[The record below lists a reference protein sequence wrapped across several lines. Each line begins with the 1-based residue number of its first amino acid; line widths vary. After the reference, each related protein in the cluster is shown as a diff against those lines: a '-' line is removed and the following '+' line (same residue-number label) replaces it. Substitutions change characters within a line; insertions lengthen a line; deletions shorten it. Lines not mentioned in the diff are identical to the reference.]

1 MSPRAHQRKIL
12 SPDKYYNIIFVG
24 TKQESGLKAYQRVS
38 RILLA
43 RGERK
48 RMRKENRMMLE
59 IACTIAKRT
68 KAKAI
73 LVYVEVCEDYEALI
87 KMVQAAKT
95 DVIGVVKDES
105 TYQEALP
112 IINNLLKVPQF
123 ELSRTSQIKV
133 AVLEGLSSGIIQ
145 RGDKLVCLSG
155 ISKFGILDTLIILEI
170 GKELE
175 ILSTTDLPVVSEVV
189 KPEVFDRIL
198 GITLEL
204 STEGREG
211 KPVGSIFVLGDHEE
225 VLKFSHQMVINPFQ
239 GYPEEERNIL
249 DPKLKDTVKEFSTID
264 GAFIIRE
271 DGVIL
276 AAGRHLDATG
286 EKIEMPKGLGSR
298 HLAAAGITNVTQALA
313 LVISESTGGVR
324 IFNNGKLF
332 MEIERGE

>member
-1 MSPRAHQRKIL
+1 
-12 SPDKYYNIIFVG
+12 
-24 TKQESGLKAYQRVS
+24 
-38 RILLA
+38 
-43 RGERK
+43 
-48 RMRKENRMMLE
+48 MRKENRMMLE
-59 IACTIAKRT
+59 TACTLAKKTR
-68 KAKAI
+68 AKAI
-73 LVYVEVCEDYEALI
+73 LVYVDVCEDYEALI
-87 KMVQAAKT
+87 EMVQAAKT
-95 DVIGVVKDES
+95 DLIGVVKDES
-105 TYQEALP
+105 TYQETLP
-112 IINNLLKVPQF
+112 VINNLVKVPQF

-175 ILSTTDLPVVSEVV
+175 ILSTTDLPTVSEVV

-198 GITLEL
+198 TIALEL

-211 KPVGSIFVLGDHEE
+211 RTVGSIFVLGDHEE
-225 VLKFSHQMVINPFQ
+225 VLKFSHQMVINPFR

-249 DPKLKDTVKEFSTID
+249 DPKLKETVKEFSTID

-298 HLAAAGITNVTQALA
+298 HLAAAGITNVTQAIA
-313 LVISESTGGVR
+313 LVISESTGGIR

-332 MEIERGE
+332 MEIERSE

>member
-1 MSPRAHQRKIL
+1 MWREYR
-12 SPDKYYNIIFVG
+12 
-24 TKQESGLKAYQRVS
+24 RVS
-38 RILLA
+38 RIHVA
-43 RGERK
+43 EKERK

-59 IACTIAKRT
+59 MACSIATRT

-73 LVYVEVCEDYEALI
+73 LVYVDVVTDYEALI
-87 KMVQAAKT
+87 KMAQTAET

-112 IINNLLKVPQF
+112 IINNLVKVPQI

-133 AVLEGLSSGIIQ
+133 AVIEGLSSGIIQ

-155 ISKFGILDTLIILEI
+155 IAKLGILDTLIILEI

-175 ILSTTDLPVVSEVV
+175 ILSTTDLPVVAEVV
-189 KPEVFDRIL
+189 KPEVFDRIF
-198 GITLEL
+198 GIALEL

-225 VLKFSHQMVINPFQ
+225 VLKFSHQMVINPFK

-249 DPKLKDTVKEFSTID
+249 DPKLKDTIKEFSTID

-276 AAGRHLDATG
+276 AAGRHLDASG

-298 HLAAAGITNVTQALA
+298 HLAAAGITNVTQAIALA
-313 LVISESTGGVR
+313 ISESTGGVR

>member
-1 MSPRAHQRKIL
+1 M
-12 SPDKYYNIIFVG
+12 V
-24 TKQESGLKAYQRVS
+24 
-38 RILLA
+38 
-43 RGERK
+43 RGEQK
-48 RMRKENRMMLE
+48 QMRKENLMMLE
-59 IACTIAKRT
+59 IACTLAKRT
-68 KAKAI
+68 RAKAI
-73 LVYVEVCEDYEALI
+73 LVYVDVCEDFDTLI
-87 KMVQAAKT
+87 KMIQTAKT

-112 IINNLLKVPQF
+112 VIHNLVKVPQF

-175 ILSTTDLPVVSEVV
+175 ILSTTNLPVVSEVV

-198 GITLEL
+198 GIALEL

-211 KPVGSIFVLGDHEE
+211 KTVGSIFVLGDHEE
-225 VLKFSHQMVINPFQ
+225 VLKFSHQMVINPFK

-249 DPKLKDTVKEFSTID
+249 DPKLKETIKEFSTID

>member
-1 MSPRAHQRKIL
+1 M
-12 SPDKYYNIIFVG
+12 
-24 TKQESGLKAYQRVS
+24 
-38 RILLA
+38 A

-48 RMRKENRMMLE
+48 QMRKENRMMLE
-59 IACTIAKRT
+59 IACTLAKRT
-68 KAKAI
+68 RAKAI
-73 LVYVEVCEDYEALI
+73 LVYVDVCEDFEALI
-87 KMVQAAKT
+87 KMIQAAKT
-95 DVIGVVKDES
+95 DLIGVVKDES

-112 IINNLLKVPQF
+112 VIHNLVKVPQF

-198 GITLEL
+198 GIALEL

-211 KPVGSIFVLGDHEE
+211 KTVGSIFVLGDHEE
-225 VLKFSHQMVINPFQ
+225 VLKFSHQMVINPFK
-239 GYPEEERNIL
+239 GYPEEDRNIL
-249 DPKLKDTVKEFSTID
+249 DPKLKETIKEFSTID

>member
-1 MSPRAHQRKIL
+1 MENIL
-12 SPDKYYNIIFVG
+12 FSDSYYNIIAVSA
-24 TKQESGLKAYQRVS
+24 KQESHSERHKGAWGIHFAK
-38 RILLA
+38 
-43 RGERK
+43 RGAK

-73 LVYVEVCEDYEALI
+73 LVYVDVCEDYEALV
-87 KMVQAAKT
+87 KMIQSAKT

-105 TYQEALP
+105 TYQEASAL
-112 IINNLLKVPQF
+112 INNLVKVPQF

-133 AVLEGLSSGIIQ
+133 AVLEGISSGVIQ

-155 ISKFGILDTLIILEI
+155 ISKFGILDTLIVLEI

-198 GITLEL
+198 SIALEL

-211 KPVGSIFVLGDHEE
+211 RPVGSIFVLGDHDE
-225 VLKFSHQMVINPFQ
+225 VLKFSHQMVINPFK
-239 GYPEEERNIL
+239 GYSEDERNIL

-276 AAGRHLDATG
+276 AAGRHLDASG
-286 EKIEMPKGLGSR
+286 EKIEMPMGLGSR
-298 HLAAAGITNVTQALA
+298 HLAAAGITNVSQALA
-313 LVISESTGGVR
+313 LVISESTGSVR
-324 IFNNGKLF
+324 IFSHGKLF

>member
-1 MSPRAHQRKIL
+1 
-12 SPDKYYNIIFVG
+12 
-24 TKQESGLKAYQRVS
+24 
-38 RILLA
+38 
-43 RGERK
+43 
-48 RMRKENRMMLE
+48 MRKENRMMLE
-59 IACTIAKRT
+59 TACTLAKKTR
-68 KAKAI
+68 AKAI
-73 LVYVEVCEDYEALI
+73 LVYVDVCEDYEALI
-87 KMVQAAKT
+87 EMVRAAKT
-95 DVIGVVKDES
+95 DLIGVVKDES
-105 TYQEALP
+105 TYQETLP
-112 IINNLLKVPQF
+112 VIHNLVKVPPF

-175 ILSTTDLPVVSEVV
+175 ILSTTDLPTVSEVV

-198 GITLEL
+198 TIALEL

-211 KPVGSIFVLGDHEE
+211 KTVGSIFVLGDHEE
-225 VLKFSHQMVINPFQ
+225 VLKFSHQMVINPFK

-249 DPKLKDTVKEFSTID
+249 DPKLKETIKEFSTID

-313 LVISESTGGVR
+313 LVISESTGGMR
-324 IFNNGKLF
+324 IFNNGKLL
-332 MEIERGE
+332 MEIEGGE

>member
-1 MSPRAHQRKIL
+1 MAK
-12 SPDKYYNIIFVG
+12 
-24 TKQESGLKAYQRVS
+24 
-38 RILLA
+38 
-43 RGERK
+43 RGAK
-48 RMRKENRMMLE
+48 RMKKENRMMLE

-68 KAKAI
+68 KARAI
-73 LVYVEVCEDYEALI
+73 LVYVEVCEDYEALVKI
-87 KMVQAAKT
+87 IQSAKT

-105 TYQEALP
+105 TYQEASTL
-112 IINNLLKVPQF
+112 INNLVKVPQF

-133 AVLEGLSSGIIQ
+133 AVLEGISSGVIQ

-155 ISKFGILDTLIILEI
+155 ISKFGILDTLIVLEI

-198 GITLEL
+198 SIALEL

-211 KPVGSIFVLGDHEE
+211 KPVGSIFVLGDHDE
-225 VLKFSHQMVINPFQ
+225 VLKFSHQMVINPFK
-239 GYPEEERNIL
+239 GYSEEERNIL
-249 DPKLKDTVKEFSTID
+249 DPTLKDTVKEFSTID

-276 AAGRHLDATG
+276 AAGRHLDASG
-286 EKIEMPKGLGSR
+286 EKIEMPMGLGSR
-298 HLAAAGITNVTQALA
+298 HLAAAGITKVSQALA
-313 LVISESTGGVR
+313 LVISESTGSVR
-324 IFNNGKLF
+324 IFSHGKLF

>member
-1 MSPRAHQRKIL
+1 
-12 SPDKYYNIIFVG
+12 
-24 TKQESGLKAYQRVS
+24 
-38 RILLA
+38 LA
-43 RGERK
+43 KEERR

-59 IACTIAKRT
+59 MACSIAKRT

-73 LVYVEVCEDYEALI
+73 LVYVDVVKDYEALV
-87 KMVQAAKT
+87 KMIQSAKT
-95 DVIGVVKDES
+95 DIIAVAKDES
-105 TYQEALP
+105 TYQDALS
-112 IINNLLKVPQF
+112 IMNNLLKVPPI

-133 AVLEGLSSGIIQ
+133 AVIEGLSSGIIQ

-155 ISKFGILDTLIILEI
+155 ISKFGILDTLIVLEI

-198 GITLEL
+198 DIALEL

-211 KPVGSIFVLGDHEE
+211 RPVGSIFVLGDHEE
-225 VLKFSHQMVINPFQ
+225 VLRFSHQMVINPFK
-239 GYPEEERNIL
+239 GYPEEEKNIL

-276 AAGRHLDATG
+276 AAGRHLDASG
-286 EKIEMPKGLGSR
+286 EKIEMPMGLGSR
-298 HLAAAGITNVTQALA
+298 HLAAAGITNVTQAIA
-313 LVISESTGGVR
+313 LVISESTGGLR
-324 IFNNGKLF
+324 IFSKGKLF
-332 MEIERGE
+332 MDIERGE

>member
-1 MSPRAHQRKIL
+1 MWREYR
-12 SPDKYYNIIFVG
+12 
-24 TKQESGLKAYQRVS
+24 RVS
-38 RILLA
+38 RIHVA
-43 RGERK
+43 EKERK

-59 IACTIAKRT
+59 MACSIATRT

-73 LVYVEVCEDYEALI
+73 LVYVDVVTDYEALI
-87 KMVQAAKT
+87 KMAQTAKT
-95 DVIGVVKDES
+95 DVIGVVRDES
-105 TYQEALP
+105 THQEALP
-112 IINNLLKVPQF
+112 IINNLVKVPQI

-133 AVLEGLSSGIIQ
+133 AVIEGLSSGIIQ

-155 ISKFGILDTLIILEI
+155 IAKFGILDTLIILEI

-175 ILSTTDLPVVSEVV
+175 ILSTTDLPVVAEVV
-189 KPEVFDRIL
+189 KPEVFDRIF
-198 GITLEL
+198 GIALEL

-225 VLKFSHQMVINPFQ
+225 VLKFSHQMVINPFK

-249 DPKLKDTVKEFSTID
+249 DPKLKDTIKEFSTID

-276 AAGRHLDATG
+276 AAGRHLDASG

-298 HLAAAGITNVTQALA
+298 HLAAAGITNVTQAIALA
-313 LVISESTGGVR
+313 ISESTGGVR

>member
-1 MSPRAHQRKIL
+1 
-12 SPDKYYNIIFVG
+12 
-24 TKQESGLKAYQRVS
+24 
-38 RILLA
+38 
-43 RGERK
+43 
-48 RMRKENRMMLE
+48 MRKENRMMLE
-59 IACTIAKRT
+59 MACSIAKRT

-73 LVYVEVCEDYEALI
+73 LVYADVCDDYEALI
-87 KMVQAAKT
+87 KMTQAAKT
-95 DVIGVVKDES
+95 DVIAVVKDES
-105 TYQEALP
+105 TFQEALP
-112 IINNLLKVPQF
+112 ILKNLVKVPQI

-133 AVLEGLSSGIIQ
+133 AVIEGLSSGIIQ

-189 KPEVFDRIL
+189 KPEVFDGIL
-198 GITLEL
+198 SIALEL

-211 KPVGSIFVLGDHEE
+211 KPVGAIFVLGDHDE
-225 VLKFSHQMVINPFQ
+225 VLKFSHQMVINPFK

-271 DGVIL
+271 DGIIL
-276 AAGRHLDATG
+276 AAGRHLDASG
-286 EKIEMPKGLGSR
+286 EKIEMPMGLGSR
-298 HLAAAGITNVTQALA
+298 HLAAAGITKVTQALA

-324 IFNNGKLF
+324 IFSKGKLF

>member
-1 MSPRAHQRKIL
+1 MENIL
-12 SPDKYYNIIFVG
+12 FSDSYYNIIAVSA
-24 TKQESGLKAYQRVS
+24 KQEFHSERHKGAW
-38 RILLA
+38 RIYLA
-43 RGERK
+43 KRGAR
-48 RMRKENRMMLE
+48 RMKKENRMMLE

-73 LVYVEVCEDYEALI
+73 LVYVDVCEDYEALVKI
-87 KMVQAAKT
+87 IQSAKT

-105 TYQEALP
+105 TYQEASGL
-112 IINNLLKVPQF
+112 INNLVKVPQF

-133 AVLEGLSSGIIQ
+133 AVLEGISSGVIQ

-155 ISKFGILDTLIILEI
+155 ISKFGILDTLIVLEI

-175 ILSTTDLPVVSEVV
+175 ILSTTDLPAVSEVV

-198 GITLEL
+198 GIALEL

-211 KPVGSIFVLGDHEE
+211 KPVGSIFVMGDHEE
-225 VLKFSHQMVINPFQ
+225 VLKFSHQMVINPFK
-239 GYPEEERNIL
+239 GYSEEERSIL

-276 AAGRHLDATG
+276 AAGRHLDASG
-286 EKIEMPKGLGSR
+286 EKIEMPMGLGSR
-298 HLAAAGITNVTQALA
+298 HLAAAGITKVSQALA
-313 LVISESTGGVR
+313 LVISESTGSVR
-324 IFNNGKLF
+324 IFSHGKLF

>member
-1 MSPRAHQRKIL
+1 L
-12 SPDKYYNIIFVG
+12 V
-24 TKQESGLKAYQRVS
+24 
-38 RILLA
+38 
-43 RGERK
+43 RGEQK
-48 RMRKENRMMLE
+48 QMRKENRMMLE
-59 IACTIAKRT
+59 IACTLAKRT
-68 KAKAI
+68 RAKAI
-73 LVYVEVCEDYEALI
+73 LVYVDVCEDFDTLI
-87 KMVQAAKT
+87 KMIQTAKT

-112 IINNLLKVPQF
+112 VIHNLVKVPQF

-198 GITLEL
+198 GIALEL

-211 KPVGSIFVLGDHEE
+211 KTVGSIFVLGDHEE
-225 VLKFSHQMVINPFQ
+225 VLKFSHQMVINPFK

-249 DPKLKDTVKEFSTID
+249 DPKLKETIKEFSTID

>member
-1 MSPRAHQRKIL
+1 L
-12 SPDKYYNIIFVG
+12 V
-24 TKQESGLKAYQRVS
+24 
-38 RILLA
+38 
-43 RGERK
+43 RGEQK
-48 RMRKENRMMLE
+48 QMRKENLMMLE
-59 IACTIAKRT
+59 IACTLAKRT
-68 KAKAI
+68 RAKAI
-73 LVYVEVCEDYEALI
+73 LVYVDVCEDFDTLI
-87 KMVQAAKT
+87 KMIQTAKT

-112 IINNLLKVPQF
+112 VIHNLVKVPQF

-175 ILSTTDLPVVSEVV
+175 ILSTTNLPVVSEVV

-198 GITLEL
+198 GIALEL

-211 KPVGSIFVLGDHEE
+211 KTVGSIFVLGDHEE
-225 VLKFSHQMVINPFQ
+225 VLKFSHQMVINPFK

-249 DPKLKDTVKEFSTID
+249 DPKLKETIKEFSTID

>member
-1 MSPRAHQRKIL
+1 MENIL
-12 SPDKYYNIIFVG
+12 FSDSYYNIIAISA
-24 TKQESGLKAYQRVS
+24 KQESHSDRHKGAWGIHVAK
-38 RILLA
+38 
-43 RGERK
+43 GEAK

-59 IACTIAKRT
+59 VACTIAKRT

-73 LVYVEVCEDYEALI
+73 LVYVDVCQDYEALV
-87 KMVQAAKT
+87 KMIQSAKT

-105 TYQEALP
+105 AYQEASAL
-112 IINNLLKVPQF
+112 INNLVKVPQF

-133 AVLEGLSSGIIQ
+133 AVLEGISSGVIQ

-155 ISKFGILDTLIILEI
+155 ISKFGILDTLIVLEI

-198 GITLEL
+198 GMALEL

-225 VLKFSHQMVINPFQ
+225 VLKFSHQMVINPFK
-239 GYPEEERNIL
+239 GYSEEERNIL

-276 AAGRHLDATG
+276 AAGRHLDASG
-286 EKIEMPKGLGSR
+286 EKIEMPMGLGSR

-313 LVISESTGGVR
+313 LVISESTGSVR
-324 IFNNGKLF
+324 IFSNGKLF

>member
-1 MSPRAHQRKIL
+1 L
-12 SPDKYYNIIFVG
+12 V
-24 TKQESGLKAYQRVS
+24 
-38 RILLA
+38 
-43 RGERK
+43 RGEQK
-48 RMRKENRMMLE
+48 QMRKENRMMLE
-59 IACTIAKRT
+59 IACTLAKRT
-68 KAKAI
+68 RAKAI
-73 LVYVEVCEDYEALI
+73 LVYVDVCEDFDTLI
-87 KMVQAAKT
+87 KMIQTAKT

-112 IINNLLKVPQF
+112 VIHNLVKVPQF

-175 ILSTTDLPVVSEVV
+175 ILSTTNLPVVSEVV

-198 GITLEL
+198 GIALEL

-211 KPVGSIFVLGDHEE
+211 KTVGSIFVLGDHEE
-225 VLKFSHQMVINPFQ
+225 VLKFSHQMVINPFK

-249 DPKLKDTVKEFSTID
+249 DPKLKETIKEFSTID

>member
-1 MSPRAHQRKIL
+1 
-12 SPDKYYNIIFVG
+12 
-24 TKQESGLKAYQRVS
+24 
-38 RILLA
+38 LA
-43 RGERK
+43 KRGAK
-48 RMRKENRMMLE
+48 RMKKENRMMLE

-68 KAKAI
+68 KARAI
-73 LVYVEVCEDYEALI
+73 LVYVEVCEDYEALVKI
-87 KMVQAAKT
+87 IQSAKT

-105 TYQEALP
+105 TYQEASTL
-112 IINNLLKVPQF
+112 INNLVKVPQF

-133 AVLEGLSSGIIQ
+133 AVLEGISSGVIQ

-155 ISKFGILDTLIILEI
+155 ISKFGILDTLIVLEI

-198 GITLEL
+198 SIALEL

-211 KPVGSIFVLGDHEE
+211 KPVGSIFVLGDHDE
-225 VLKFSHQMVINPFQ
+225 VLKFSHQMVINPFK
-239 GYPEEERNIL
+239 GYSEEERNIL
-249 DPKLKDTVKEFSTID
+249 DPTLKDTVKEFSTID

-276 AAGRHLDATG
+276 AAGRHLDASG
-286 EKIEMPKGLGSR
+286 EKIEMPMGLGSR
-298 HLAAAGITNVTQALA
+298 HLAAAGITKVSQALA
-313 LVISESTGGVR
+313 LVISESTGSVR
-324 IFNNGKLF
+324 IFSHGKLF

>member
-1 MSPRAHQRKIL
+1 MENIL
-12 SPDKYYNIIFVG
+12 FSDSYYNIIAVSA
-24 TKQESGLKAYQRVS
+24 KQEFHSERHKGAW
-38 RILLA
+38 RIYLA
-43 RGERK
+43 KRGAR
-48 RMRKENRMMLE
+48 RMKKENRMMLE

-73 LVYVEVCEDYEALI
+73 LVYVDVCEDYEALVKI
-87 KMVQAAKT
+87 IQSAKT

-105 TYQEALP
+105 TYQEASGL
-112 IINNLLKVPQF
+112 INNLVKVPQF

-133 AVLEGLSSGIIQ
+133 AVLEGISSGVIQ

-198 GITLEL
+198 SIALEL

-211 KPVGSIFVLGDHEE
+211 RPVGSIFVLGDHDE
-225 VLKFSHQMVINPFQ
+225 VLKFSHQMVINPFK
-239 GYPEEERNIL
+239 GYSEEERNIL

-276 AAGRHLDATG
+276 AAGRHLDASG
-286 EKIEMPKGLGSR
+286 EKIEMPMGLGSR
-298 HLAAAGITNVTQALA
+298 HLAAAGITKVSQALA
-313 LVISESTGGVR
+313 LVISESTGSVR
-324 IFNNGKLF
+324 IFSHGKLF

>member
-1 MSPRAHQRKIL
+1 
-12 SPDKYYNIIFVG
+12 
-24 TKQESGLKAYQRVS
+24 
-38 RILLA
+38 
-43 RGERK
+43 
-48 RMRKENRMMLE
+48 MRKENRMMLE

-68 KAKAI
+68 KARAI
-73 LVYVEVCEDYEALI
+73 MVYADVCEDYEALI
-87 KMVQAAKT
+87 KMIQTAKT
-95 DVIGVVKDES
+95 DLIAATRDES
-105 TYQEALP
+105 TYQEAQP
-112 IINNLLKVPQF
+112 IIKNLLKVPHV

-133 AVLEGLSSGIIQ
+133 AVIEGLSSGIIQ

-189 KPEVFDRIL
+189 KPEVFDRML
-198 GITLEL
+198 GIALEL

-211 KPVGSIFVLGDHEE
+211 RPVGCIFVLGDHDE
-225 VLKFSHQMVINPFQ
+225 VLKFSHQMVINPFK

-276 AAGRHLDATG
+276 AAGRHLDASG
-286 EKIEMPKGLGSR
+286 QKIEMPMGLGSR

-313 LVISESTGGVR
+313 LVISESTGSVR

>member
-1 MSPRAHQRKIL
+1 
-12 SPDKYYNIIFVG
+12 
-24 TKQESGLKAYQRVS
+24 
-38 RILLA
+38 
-43 RGERK
+43 
-48 RMRKENRMMLE
+48 MRKENRMMLE
-59 IACTIAKRT
+59 TACTLAKKTR
-68 KAKAI
+68 AKAI
-73 LVYVEVCEDYEALI
+73 LVYVDVCEDYEALI
-87 KMVQAAKT
+87 EMIRAAKT
-95 DVIGVVKDES
+95 DLIGVVKDES
-105 TYQEALP
+105 TYQETLP
-112 IINNLLKVPQF
+112 VINNLVKVPQF

-175 ILSTTDLPVVSEVV
+175 ILSTTDLPTVSEVV

-198 GITLEL
+198 TIALEL

-211 KPVGSIFVLGDHEE
+211 RTVGSIFVLGDHEE
-225 VLKFSHQMVINPFQ
+225 VLKFSHQMVINPFR

-249 DPKLKDTVKEFSTID
+249 DPKLKETVKEFSTID

-298 HLAAAGITNVTQALA
+298 HLAAAGITNVTQAIALA
-313 LVISESTGGVR
+313 ISESTGGIR
-324 IFNNGKLF
+324 IFNNGKQF